1 MEVRHL
7 EAFVAVVR
15 EGSFTRA
22 AERLNL
28 TQPSLSARVQHLE
41 QALEGDLFTRQTRPI
56 RLTVIGETF
65 LPFAE
70 RVLGILEA
78 GQEAVRIAKTGVAGR
93 LSVGCPVSVSTYL
106 MPQVVNEFSAAY
118 PQAELFIENSHSVNL
133 VQQLQDGVLDL
144 SFTAVFPHLIREAK
158 ILLRLHDYI
167 VAAVPDKHPLSA
179 TAAVNVND
187 LWKYRLV
194 LPRWGEAFEAYI
206 KSLRELA
213 NDPKPMVRIPLAA
226 ALPMSQQPGTI
237 TFMPRQVAEAAGLH
251 VLNVPDFSFGWD
263 MVLITRL
270 GRTLTHLEKGFIET
284 VRKVS
289 GRIDLR

>member
-41 QALEGDLFTRQTRPI
+41 QALEGELFTRQTRPI

-158 ILLRLHDYI
+158 ILLRLHDY
-167 VAAVPDKHPLSA
+167 
-179 TAAVNVND
+179 
-187 LWKYRLV
+187 
-194 LPRWGEAFEAYI
+194 
-206 KSLRELA
+206 
-213 NDPKPMVRIPLAA
+213 
-226 ALPMSQQPGTI
+226 
-237 TFMPRQVAEAAGLH
+237 
-251 VLNVPDFSFGWD
+251 
-263 MVLITRL
+263 
-270 GRTLTHLEKGFIET
+270 
-284 VRKVS
+284 
-289 GRIDLR
+289 